1 MPLFVSS
8 NHLAE
13 YYNVITVVLQPNY
26 SDDEDDPSNFQSGLF
41 SNSQTVLILTVVV
54 GCFGI
59 LWPKIF
65 SPMFFGDNH
74 SHQDVAEEAGACK
87 YCSLYLQCDL
97 SPIICCEEK
106 SEE

>member
-1 MPLFVSS
+1 MFYSL
-8 NHLAE
+8 HLAE
-13 YYNVITVVLQPNY
+13 YYNVITVLLQPNY

-74 SHQDVAEEAGACK
+74 SHQDVAEEAGAC
-87 YCSLYLQCDL
+87 
-97 SPIICCEEK
+97 E
-106 SEE
+106 